1 MGKRAKEH
9 RKKVQIRNQKIAT
22 ERKKFQKLYSEMLT
36 KKLEELQE
44 KYSATKFLMITTGF
58 LLEKPKEGRIE
69 TRAFAKLL
77 ASIQT

>member
-44 KYSATKFLMITTGF
+44 KYSSTTENEEVLNTSENIVITG
-58 LLEKPKEGRIE
+58 E
-69 TRAFAKLL
+69 TE
-77 ASIQT
+77 

>member
-44 KYSATKFLMITTGF
+44 KYSAK
-58 LLEKPKEGRIE
+58 
-69 TRAFAKLL
+69 
-77 ASIQT
+77 

>member
-36 KKLEELQE
+36 NKLEELQE
-44 KYSATKFLMITTGF
+44 KYSATTENEEVLNTSENIVITG
-58 LLEKPKEGRIE
+58 E
-69 TRAFAKLL
+69 TE
-77 ASIQT
+77 

>member
-44 KYSATKFLMITTGF
+44 KYSAKTENEEVLNTSENIVITG
-58 LLEKPKEGRIE
+58 E
-69 TRAFAKLL
+69 TE
-77 ASIQT
+77 

>member
-44 KYSATKFLMITTGF
+44 KYSATTENEEVLNTSENIVITG
-58 LLEKPKEGRIE
+58 E
-69 TRAFAKLL
+69 TE
-77 ASIQT
+77 

>member
-36 KKLEELQE
+36 KKLGELQE
-44 KYSATKFLMITTGF
+44 KYSATTENEEVLNTSENIVITG
-58 LLEKPKEGRIE
+58 E
-69 TRAFAKLL
+69 TE
-77 ASIQT
+77 

>member
-44 KYSATKFLMITTGF
+44 NYSSTTENEEVLNTSENIVITG
-58 LLEKPKEGRIE
+58 E
-69 TRAFAKLL
+69 TE
-77 ASIQT
+77 

>member
-9 RKKVQIRNQKIAT
+9 RKKVQKRNQKIAT

-44 KYSATKFLMITTGF
+44 NYSATTENEDVFNTSENIVITG
-58 LLEKPKEGRIE
+58 E
-69 TRAFAKLL
+69 TE
-77 ASIQT
+77 